1 MNNLEEL
8 VCRLHILRLLT
19 NQRET
24 ILADLK
30 NSVVDLRSELQGQQ
44 AILSTHNAVDL
55 VKFAKQNE
63 SIVGAESFT
72 QNIAINSGLFLRF

>member
-24 ILADLK
+24 ILADLI
-30 NSVVDLRSELQGQQ
+30 NSVVDLRSELQSQQ
-44 AILSTHNAVDL
+44 AILSTHNAVDS

-63 SIVGAESFT
+63 SIVSSEFYRQNTLSISFPR
-72 QNIAINSGLFLRF
+72 S